1 MDDEEGAI
9 VLMPRTQR
17 GFTLVEVAVT
27 LGLMALMLRMAMP
40 AFTSWTRNAQVRAV
54 SDALQTGLRQAQAEA
69 ATRSRQVVLFRTTAT
84 TCSNTIG
91 SNAAGQAWAIRSIA
105 LMAGDAVDTL
115 RCGVLADVASG
126 VVIAGPQAL
135 CFNSAGRLVGNADP
149 GVTGATCA
157 APAAGVDA
165 VYDLTAT
172 GADRPLRLLVSPGGV
187 VRACDPNRVL
197 SSSQPDGCP
206 A

>member
-9 VLMPRTQR
+9 VLMSRAQR
-17 GFTLVEVAVT
+17 GFTLVELAVV
-27 LGLMALMLRMAMP
+27 LGLMAFLLRMAIP
-40 AFTSWTRNAQVRAV
+40 AFTGWTRNAQVRAV

-69 ATRSRQVVLFRTTAT
+69 ASRSRQVVLFRTTAT
-84 TCSNTIG
+84 DCSNAIG
-91 SNAAGQAWAIRSIA
+91 SSAAGQAWAIRSVA
-105 LMAGDAVDTL
+105 LMAGDAVETL

-126 VVIAGPQAL
+126 VAITGPRAL

-157 APAAGVDA
+157 APAVGTDA
-165 VYDLTAT
+165 VYNLTAP
-172 GADRPLRLLVSPGGV
+172 GADRPLRLLVSPGGM